1 MIADR
6 QTHTHQTRSSQ
17 YPASLAYRGRSN
29 YTRSAV
35 RNDDES
41 RESGAS
47 GHLQDEVEDGV
58 IHVLYV
64 ASFGG
69 HGALTDEVLPADD

>member
-1 MIADR
+1 
-6 QTHTHQTRSSQ
+6 
-17 YPASLAYRGRSN
+17 
-29 YTRSAV
+29 V

-64 ASFGG
+64 ASFGR